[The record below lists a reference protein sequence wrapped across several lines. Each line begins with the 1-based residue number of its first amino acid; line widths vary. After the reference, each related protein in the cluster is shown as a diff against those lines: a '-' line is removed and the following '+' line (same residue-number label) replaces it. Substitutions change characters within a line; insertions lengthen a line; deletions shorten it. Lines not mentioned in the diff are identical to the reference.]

1 MNSPLIE
8 AVLVVLREVLEFAL
22 LVGILLAAG
31 AQCRARGRWLPAA
44 LLAGGVGAWGCMRCM
59 GVISAWFDGVG
70 YELVNAGLQMLVYG
84 LLLGVIGVRVGRAAR
99 SGIVFTWLAAF
110 ATASAVTREGAE
122 ILLYLSAFQGRP
134 QAVPDLL
141 LGAALG
147 VGVGFSAGALL
158 YYLLRGLPQRLAEPA
173 TVLLLALVGAG
184 MWSQASALLVQADW
198 LPSQAPLWDTSAAL
212 PENSLPGQL
221 LYALLG
227 YEATPGPWQVG
238 LSAGALGLALLTA
251 AAAARLRPHLHG
263 ARHHA

>member
-1 MNSPLIE
+1 MNTPLIE

-31 AQCRARGRWLPAA
+31 AQAGARGRWLPAA
-44 LLAGGVGAWGCMRCM
+44 LLGGLAGAWAYMRSM
-59 GVISAWFDGVG
+59 GAISAWFDGVG
-70 YELVNAGLQMLVYG
+70 YELVNAGLQVLVYG
-84 LLLGVIGVRVGRAAR
+84 LLLGVIGLLARHPGRSPAAF
-99 SGIVFTWLAAF
+99 GWLAAV
-110 ATASAVTREGAE
+110 AVASAITREGSE
-122 ILLYLSAFQGRP
+122 ILLYLSAFRGRP

-158 YYLLRGLPQRLAEPA
+158 YYLLRGLPRRLARPV

-184 MWSQASALLVQADW
+184 VGSQASALLIQADW
-198 LPSQAPLWDTSAAL
+198 LPSHAALWDSSAAL

-238 LSAGALGLALLTA
+238 LTAAALGLALLTA
-251 AAAARLRPHLHG
+251 AAAAWLVPSPRSPPS
-263 ARHHA
+263 